1 MSWFQGECPVSTSVS
16 RMVVLANYYLFIRA
30 LEARLQ
36 RPLAAQ
42 GSPLDAV
49 VASCRRLRAVHARLD
64 GQPGTADLGVHRG
77 LDEAVK
83 LGALAQRVERFQ
95 DLAWNA
101 AKFDARLV
109 EAYAALAYVDG
120 PESLEP
126 RA

>member
-1 MSWFQGECPVSTSVS
+1 
-16 RMVVLANYYLFIRA
+16 MVVLANYYLFLRA

-42 GSPLDAV
+42 GAPLDV
-49 VASCRRLRAVHARLD
+49 VLASCRRLRAVHARLD

-77 LDEAVK
+77 LDEAVV
-83 LGALAQRVERFQ
+83 LGELAQRVERFQ
-95 DLAWNA
+95 DLAWNCS
-101 AKFDARLV
+101 KFNARLV

>member
-1 MSWFQGECPVSTSVS
+1 MSWLQGGCPVSVPVS
-16 RMVVLANYYLFIRA
+16 RMVVLANYYMFIRA

-42 GSPLDAV
+42 GAPLDRV

-64 GQPGTADLGVHRG
+64 GQPGTADLGVYRG
-77 LDEAVK
+77 LDEACA
-83 LGALAQRVERFQ
+83 LGDLAQRVERFR
-95 DLAWNA
+95 DLAWNVA
-101 AKFDARLV
+101 RFNERLV